1 MISAPAR
8 RKPHISSL
16 KQTTTWVSHAPA
28 ELRASDTASV
38 RPISCSIFS
47 SSSQEECN
55 NNYSTHNSNCRFY
68 LNSQSLCVQDLGNR
82 EFWPNFSKENR
93 GIAVAKT
100 DRVSTKLI
108 ILKENRKYFRRID
121 GRSERIRTSAP
132 PSSQRGRPQFAR
144 SSMALPSGET

>member
-68 LNSQSLCVQDLGNR
+68 LNSQSSVAFKTW
-82 EFWPNFSKENR
+82 EIVNFGRISAKKTG

-100 DRVSTKLI
+100 DRVSTKLN
-108 ILKENRKYFRRID
+108 ILKEKRKMF
-121 GRSERIRTSAP
+121 
-132 PSSQRGRPQFAR
+132 
-144 SSMALPSGET
+144 